1 MDPTHFLEL
10 LCASTGLA
18 AGDAAE
24 NKDTN
29 HCPYPTDVLVEGQ
42 AINKANQV
50 HIQRWL
56 DDDTCYEKSFLRKR
70 NMDGQKEK
78 LFSQKLPL
86 HGHKK

>member
-24 NKDTN
+24 NKDTK

-42 AINKANQV
+42 AINKAN
-50 HIQRWL
+50 
-56 DDDTCYEKSFLRKR
+56 
-70 NMDGQKEK
+70 
-78 LFSQKLPL
+78 
-86 HGHKK
+86 